1 MFGVYFE
8 RGWGEGDPLSP
19 FLTYAPKLAN
29 YAVPPFLPE
38 KDIVKL
44 CTFTFWIF
52 ESPQLTF
59 RLLNSLTA
67 FNSVKDSRA
76 CSTFS
81 SVGSDHRVVSA
92 ILKLSLRVSKKA
104 VSHPMKRID
113 WKEVSSN
120 NQASKDFAIQVFN
133 KFQSL
138 SATNGDTENVEDVY
152 SNLIKATEEVALATL
167 PKKKRR
173 SESKPSVSKRV
184 VDARIKLKSISSA
197 HHEAPSPCRGVDL
210 STTKK

>member
-1 MFGVYFE
+1 MEEFNLF
-8 RGWGEGDPLSP
+8 SANTS
-19 FLTYAPKLAN
+19 FMKPKGQ
-29 YAVPPFLPE
+29 
-38 KDIVKL
+38 L
-44 CTFTFWIF
+44 CTF
-52 ESPQLTF
+52 EYSKGDRAQLDYILF
-59 RLLNSLTA
+59 RKKWRN
-67 FNSVKDSRA
+67 NVKDSRA
-76 CSTFS
+76 YSTFS
-81 SVGSDHRVVSA
+81 SVGSNHRVVSA

-120 NQASKDFAIQVFN
+120 NQTSKDFAIQVFN